1 MRTRDRGP
9 GQIRPGVHTAAE
21 TTGQPGL
28 QPGRTLRPRSHRP
41 AEPRS
46 DTGGTPESRGG
57 IRSTAERPTETGIRG
72 AAQGTTETG
81 TGVRRTVQG
90 TAQSGTGVRRTV
102 QGTAQSGTGI
112 RRAAQGTTQS
122 GTGIRRTT
130 QGTTEPRTGI
140 RSAAQSCSGIRG
152 TVQCTTDTTLRST
165 AQRPAQISGRLCRI
179 RQIAPDPG
187 TGIGR
192 PAE

>member
-1 MRTRDRGP
+1 
-9 GQIRPGVHTAAE
+9 VHTAAE

-57 IRSTAERPTETGIRG
+57 IRSTAERPTEPGTGIRG
-72 AAQGTTETG
+72 TTQGTTEPG

-90 TAQSGTGVRRTV
+90 ATHSR
-102 QGTAQSGTGI
+102 
-112 RRAAQGTTQS
+112 
-122 GTGIRRTT
+122 TGIRRTT

-140 RSAAQSCSGIRG
+140 RSAAQSRSGIRG

-165 AQRPAQISGRLCRI
+165 AQRTAQISGRLCRI
-179 RQIAPDPG
+179 RQITPDLG

>member
-1 MRTRDRGP
+1 M
-9 GQIRPGVHTAAE
+9 HTAAE

-112 RRAAQGTTQS
+112 RR
-122 GTGIRRTT
+122 TT